1 MGRIAPLEPAQPQD
15 DGRRRKGDACQSQ
28 QDDPRRRPD
37 GVGIAQSRDQH
48 REDRPDHGGNDDVE
62 RHDEQQAGNQGDRV
76 CERRQPVLHRQ
87 AGRGQAAGTGRH
99 TFAVSSAVHGP
110 QADSHQPGQDRC
122 QDREPPGR
130 GDRRHRHAGNRKT
143 EESGKQESEQPAKIR
158 RSLGPRNPRRR
169 RFRQPRKQPQHR
181 VAQPDV
187 DLLRRN
193 GPIWI
198 GCCRAGLRKLAP
210 DGQEEIP
217 LAQDP
222 VPLESP
228 VTLMKDARAQ
238 GPALQ
243 VSDDRLARVRLRD
256 GIVGGPVIVRRALA
270 ASQHRPKTISQRCFH
285 VAPEGS
291 RRSVEI
297 GLDHED
303 RIVVGTLED
312 RHRQEVQRR
321 HSVLEPTVSL
331 RPLLF
336 LLAFER
342 LDEV

>member
-1 MGRIAPLEPAQPQD
+1 M
-15 DGRRRKGDACQSQ
+15 
-28 QDDPRRRPD
+28 
-37 GVGIAQSRDQH
+37 
-48 REDRPDHGGNDDVE
+48 
-62 RHDEQQAGNQGDRV
+62 
-76 CERRQPVLHRQ
+76 CERRQPVLYRQ
-87 AGRGQAAGTGRH
+87 ACRGQAAGTGRRA
-99 TFAVSSAVHGP
+99 FAVPGAVHGP
-110 QADSHQPGQDRC
+110 QADRHQSGQERC

-158 RSLGPRNPRRR
+158 RSLGPGNSRRR
-169 RFRQPRKQPQHR
+169 RFRQPRKQPQHC

-193 GPIWI
+193 GPIRI
-198 GCCRAGLRKLAP
+198 GSCRAGLRKLFP

-228 VTLMKDARAQ
+228 VALMKDAGAQ
-238 GPALQ
+238 RSAGQ
-243 VSDDRLARVRLRD
+243 VSDDRRARARLRD
-256 GIVGGPVIVRRALA
+256 GIVRGPVFVRRALA
-270 ASQHRPKTISQRCFH
+270 ASQHRPKMISQRCFD
-285 VAPEGS
+285 VAPES
-291 RRSVEI
+291 IPRSVEI

-303 RIVVGTLED
+303 RIVVGILED

-321 HSVLEPTVSL
+321 HSILEPAVSL
-331 RPLLF
+331 RPGLF

-342 LDEV
+342 LDEVRQMPGALWIDVQNDRQDRLPHLEHPVPPL

>member
-1 MGRIAPLEPAQPQD
+1 MDHRPIATSPA
-15 DGRRRKGDACQSQ
+15 RTAVRTA
-28 QDDPRRRPD
+28 
-37 GVGIAQSRDQH
+37 
-48 REDRPDHGGNDDVE
+48 N
-62 RHDEQQAGNQGDRV
+62 
-76 CERRQPVLHRQ
+76 RQ
-87 AGRGQAAGTGRH
+87 AGVTGATAMPGIERQRKAA
-99 TFAVSSAVHGP
+99 
-110 QADSHQPGQDRC
+110 
-122 QDREPPGR
+122 
-130 GDRRHRHAGNRKT
+130 NRKA
-143 EESGKQESEQPAKIR
+143 SSRQKSAALSVRGNS
-158 RSLGPRNPRRR
+158 RRR
-169 RFRQPRKQPQHR
+169 RFRQPRKQPHHC

-198 GCCRAGLRKLAP
+198 WCCRAGLRKLAP

-217 LAQDP
+217 LAQYP

-228 VTLMKDARAQ
+228 VALMKDAGAQ

-243 VSDDRLARVRLRD
+243 VSDDRRARVRLRD

-285 VAPEGS
+285 MAPEGS

-303 RIVVGTLED
+303 RIVVGPLED